1 MNISSFAAI
10 AYGILAAVG
19 GILGYLNARST
30 PSLIS
35 GLISGALLIVGGIAQ
50 LQGLAWGWIISL
62 GVTIALLL
70 VFAVRF
76 WKTRK
81 FMPAG
86 LMIVAGVLALIG
98 LLA

>member
-1 MNISSFAAI
+1 M
-10 AYGILAAVG
+10 
-19 GILGYLNARST
+19 GYLNARST

-50 LQGLAWGWIISL
+50 LQGFAWGWSVSL
-62 GVTIALLL
+62 VVTIVLLL

-86 LMIVAGVLALIG
+86 LMIVAGVLALLG